1 MKLHSLTGLLSLTL
15 LACAGPMLSPSD
27 AHALGKGKEYPELKT
42 VEYVD
47 VNRYLGRWFEISA
60 FELWFEKGCKGVT
73 ADYSLLPDSRIRV
86 VNSCYKGS
94 LDGKLK
100 VANGK
105 ARVVDTET
113 NAKLKVSFFWPFS
126 GDYWILELGTHYE
139 YAVVGSPDRETLWV
153 LSRSPVMDPA
163 VYAGILDRMSAKAF
177 DVSRLRMME
186 HRPIP

>member
-1 MKLHSLTGLLSLTL
+1 
-15 LACAGPMLSPSD
+15 MLSSSD
-27 AHALGKGKEYPELKT
+27 AHALGKGKEHPELKT
-42 VEYVD
+42 VDYVD
-47 VNRYLGRWFEISA
+47 LNRYLGRWYEISA

-73 ADYSLLPDSRIRV
+73 ADYSLLDNGRIRV
-86 VNSCYKGS
+86 VNSCYQGS

-126 GDYWILELGTHYE
+126 GDYWILELGANYE

-153 LSRSPVMDPA
+153 LARAPTMAPS

-177 DVSRLRMME
+177 DVSKLRLME
-186 HRPIP
+186 QKSEL